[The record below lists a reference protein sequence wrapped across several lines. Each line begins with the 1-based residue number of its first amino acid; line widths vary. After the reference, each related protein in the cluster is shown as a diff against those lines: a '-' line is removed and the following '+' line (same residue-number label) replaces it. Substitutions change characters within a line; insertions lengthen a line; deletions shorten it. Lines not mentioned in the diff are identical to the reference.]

1 MRRGSGDW
9 RLAMKVGG
17 IAAIAIAIA
26 CASDG
31 NAQGATAQRPSR
43 PDDTAAVTRLLSAV
57 RGADPLLCE
66 MAARN
71 VDMHGWWSHGAPMG
85 SNPLDRDSTS
95 AAIIMWIQTDHTDP
109 AVVPT
114 LRTAMRDTD
123 GCVRRVA
130 ASFLGR
136 VEHPSATA
144 ALVGALE
151 DQSAE
156 TRFLGALGLGLGET
170 SSATQSLVAALKDD
184 TPAVR
189 RAAAWALGSIEARS
203 AQDALIQL
211 LERDSDARV
220 RQAAA
225 WAIGKIHN

>member
-1 MRRGSGDW
+1 MRRVTSDW
-9 RLAMKVGG
+9 RLVMRIGVVAAMV
-17 IAAIAIAIA
+17 IAIA

-31 NAQGATAQRPSR
+31 NAQNAEPQKPVR

-71 VDMHGWWSHGAPMG
+71 VDMHGWWSHGGPMG
-85 SNPLDRDSTS
+85 SSPLDRDSTS
-95 AAIIMWIQTDHTDP
+95 ASLIMWIQTDHTDP
-109 AVVPT
+109 AVVPR

-136 VEHPSATA
+136 VEHPAATA
-144 ALVGALE
+144 ALVSALQ

-156 TRFLGALGLGLGET
+156 TRFLGALGL
-170 SSATQSLVAALKDD
+170 
-184 TPAVR
+184 
-189 RAAAWALGSIEARS
+189 
-203 AQDALIQL
+203 
-211 LERDSDARV
+211 
-220 RQAAA
+220 
-225 WAIGKIHN
+225 

>member
-1 MRRGSGDW
+1 MR
-9 RLAMKVGG
+9 
-17 IAAIAIAIA
+17 IAGVAAVVIAIA

-31 NAQGATAQRPSR
+31 NAQNAAPQKPVR

-66 MAARN
+66 MATRN
-71 VDMHGWWSHGAPMG
+71 VDMHGWWSHGGPMG
-85 SNPLDRDSTS
+85 SSPLDRDSTS
-95 AAIIMWIQTDHTDP
+95 AALIMWIQTDHTDP
-109 AVVPT
+109 AVVPK
-114 LRTAMRDTD
+114 LRGAIRDTD

-144 ALVGALE
+144 ALVNALQ
-151 DQSAE
+151 DPSAE

-170 SSATQSLVAALKDD
+170 ASATQPLVAALKDD

-211 LERDSDARV
+211 LERDTDARV

-225 WAIGKIHN
+225 WAIGRIHN